1 MNMKLRYL
9 LVIFT
14 TLSVLGCSE
23 DKPADRLDGDWD
35 DDIKLSRHEL
45 IFDANT
51 GVEVVTSEGTWWV
64 ADITNM
70 LTGKYYRHT
79 ENNGVDKVGGL
90 GSYEWLRL
98 EKTTTRSLQITV
110 DANNGAERKMRIAL
124 TTGDF
129 FDYIT
134 VTQKGKE

>member
-1 MNMKLRYL
+1 MKLRYL
-9 LVIFT
+9 LFIFT
-14 TLSVLGCSE
+14 ILSVWGCSE
-23 DKPADRLDGDWD
+23 DKPVDRLDGDWD

-51 GVEVVTSEGTWWV
+51 GTEVVTSEGTWWV

-70 LTGKYYRHT
+70 LTGKHYHPT
-79 ENNGVDKVGGL
+79 ENNDINKVGSL

-98 EKTTTRSLQITV
+98 EKTTTRSLQIAV
-110 DANNGAERKMRIAL
+110 EANDGAERKMRIAL

>member
-1 MNMKLRYL
+1 MKLRYL
-9 LVIFT
+9 LFIFT
-14 TLSVLGCSE
+14 TLSFWGCSK
-23 DKPADRLDGDWD
+23 DNPADRLDGDWD

-45 IFDANT
+45 ILDANT
-51 GVEVVTSEGTWWV
+51 GVEVVTTEGLWWV

-70 LTGKYYRHT
+70 LTGKYYRPT
-79 ENNGVDKVGGL
+79 ENNGADKVGDL

-110 DANNGAERKMRIAL
+110 EANDGAERKMRIAL

-129 FDYIT
+129 FDYIA